1 VIVSGPPPMIAP
13 ADGQHA
19 AAATSA
25 AADASTHRW
34 PIEVPVGIL
43 KGRLKRRFTAQQG
56 NARG

>member
-1 VIVSGPPPMIAP
+1 MIAI
-13 ADGQHA
+13 AGVQQT

-43 KGRLKRRFTAQQG
+43 EGRLKRRFTAQQG